1 MTEKRKQAIWKN
13 FVHLILQIRLPVL
26 LIALAFLLNLGKAA
40 VELTIPEKIAALT
53 ELELAGADSLVVKA
67 AVSICLTIF
76 ALALVE
82 FVGGLAATYITYL
95 AKARI
100 NRDFQTV
107 ASRKVF
113 SLTTGEVE
121 ARDPKEFIS
130 RITTDTGFVSDFLID
145 LLVIEVPRLYFLVS
159 TLVKVSRMG
168 NGRLVLSF
176 LLIIPVILLGA
187 LWSGRV
193 TYKSQIRLQNAIAR
207 LTARLAEKVE
217 HVEIIKAYNKTE
229 DEIADG
235 DGFID
240 EMKAAQ
246 KKTTMAA
253 ALNQLIANILFVV
266 PTLIIMTAGG
276 IQLLAG
282 EITTAQFIAF
292 FGLGATYQKYI
303 ADHLTL
309 WVLAK
314 KAQGATQRISEV
326 LTLEEDRGGEKEA
339 AEPGDLAFEHVSFAL
354 GGKEILSDL
363 CFTVKNGSKFAIVGE
378 SGSGK
383 STLLNLIEQF
393 YRPGQ
398 SRITLGGVDV
408 REFEISSYRSLF
420 SYLPQNAPGFG
431 GTVRDFLCY
440 GSKRPHSD
448 EQLRELLK
456 KVGMLE
462 AIEAQGGLDWEV
474 GPGASKLSGG
484 QRQRLAVAR
493 MLLTDAKIVLAD
505 EATSALDIDGTR
517 RIAALIDEYAAG
529 KTRIIA
535 AHDLSTVR
543 DADTILVLEK
553 GRIVG
558 CGTREE
564 LETSCPEYRRLSAAG
579 EEEIA

>member
-398 SRITLGGVDV
+398 GRITLGGVDV

-529 KTRIIA
+529 KTRIIV

-558 CGTREE
+558 CGTHEE

-579 EEEIA
+579 EEIA

>member
-246 KKTTMAA
+246 KKTT
-253 ALNQLIANILFVV
+253 I
-266 PTLIIMTAGG
+266 
-276 IQLLAG
+276 
-282 EITTAQFIAF
+282 TAQFIAF

-398 SRITLGGVDV
+398 GRITLGGVDV

-474 GPGASKLSGG
+474 GPGASKLSSG

-564 LETSCPEYRRLSAAG
+564 LETNCPEYRRLSAAG

>member
-40 VELTIPEKIAALT
+40 VELTIPEKIAGLT

-339 AEPGDLAFEHVSFAL
+339 AEPGDLAFEHVSFAR

-398 SRITLGGVDV
+398 GRITLGGVDV

-564 LETSCPEYRRLSAAG
+564 LETNCPEYRRLSAAG